1 MYEHV
6 SNDFIVG
13 AASDVLI
20 DINDMAKILVD
31 TVYQLGSTDNLTA
44 QIVRIDSVPSQDIK
58 ETVQQLIEL
67 SFLPIWEVRANFDGF
82 KIVRNLYVTSQSHV
96 YLAKDNEAPSSFP
109 IVIKTPFCWA
119 AIWPRL
125 LRAVLLEEW
134 IAKRIIPSVC
144 LNHVS

>member
-1 MYEHV
+1 MVIEPDDIFIFVTYGVYEHV

-67 SFLPIWEVRANFDGF
+67 SFLPI
-82 KIVRNLYVTSQSHV
+82 
-96 YLAKDNEAPSSFP
+96 
-109 IVIKTPFCWA
+109 
-119 AIWPRL
+119 
-125 LRAVLLEEW
+125 
-134 IAKRIIPSVC
+134 
-144 LNHVS
+144 